1 MHGSMKSNNENDTR
15 IPSSPPVW
23 SFSSSTFDRL
33 SKSSAWVSMAIGS
46 RLIAFVGGWVEV
58 DGVTSS
64 FHAINSWLSW
74 FCLGISVDEVVSFVL
89 DDE

>member
-1 MHGSMKSNNENDTR
+1 MSCDIHGSMKNNNENDTHH

-46 RLIAFVGGWVEV
+46 RLIAFVGDWVEV
-58 DGVTSS
+58 DGNSSS
-64 FHAINSWLSW
+64 FHAINS
-74 FCLGISVDEVVSFVL
+74 
-89 DDE
+89 